1 MAGMTHDFS
10 HVKPGDKLGVEIIC
24 YGHTSYG
31 LVKVASVTTGRRGVV
46 KITTSENRVHFQDGR
61 ENVKGSSYH
70 QLVPLTDEHLRRVQ
84 EDMNASLI
92 RKVNWGL
99 LSNETV
105 AQVLD
110 VLRAA
115 GVPLPPKVIG

>member
-1 MAGMTHDFS
+1 MTHDFS
-10 HVKPGDKLGVEIIC
+10 HVKPGDKLGVEIVC
-24 YGHTSYG
+24 YGFTSYG
-31 LVKVASVTTGRRGVV
+31 LATVTAVTTGRGGVV
-46 KITTSENRVHFQDGR
+46 KITTNENRVYLQDGR

-84 EDMNASLI
+84 EDMNALSI

-99 LSNETV
+99 LSKETV

>member
-1 MAGMTHDFS
+1 MTA
-10 HVKPGDKLGVEIIC
+10 VNK
-24 YGHTSYG
+24 
-31 LVKVASVTTGRRGVV
+31 GRGGVV
-46 KITTSENRVHFQDGR
+46 KIATSDNRVHFQDGR

-84 EDMNASLI
+84 EGLNASLI

-115 GVPLPPKVIG
+115 GVPLPPKVFG